1 MARTLVSP
9 GVSVDIIDESF
20 YAPSGPGTVPF
31 IILASQQDKTN
42 PSGTLAEATT
52 AANAGKVYSV
62 SSRRELLNLFGAP
75 VFPKNASGSAIFGS
89 EIAEYGL
96 LTAHSVL
103 EISSRAYVMRANID
117 LAQLAGSATRPT
129 GNVEA
134 GTVWLD
140 TSSTA
145 WGIFEWSSTT
155 ETFTVKAPRVIVDAN
170 ELQSGVPKTSIGKK
184 GDYAIVGTNINNP
197 CYYKNNNNTWVLV
210 GSTSWQNS
218 WPAITSSNAN
228 PTLTIGNSI
237 EINTEVVTLAGTT
250 VTSLASSINSAA
262 ITGVTAAAS
271 GGYLYI
277 YATSAATSDGSTV
290 DGKISISNI
299 SGTPLTALGV
309 TAGDYACPVLTYAAH
324 TSVPEWKSF
333 DTTPRPTGAV
343 WVKTTA
349 VSSGANMYIY
359 RFNGNTETWQ
369 LQTVNLYDTD
379 SRANYRLDPTRGGLG
394 IPLNSL
400 YMLYDVTNNDTLT
413 YKLMRRAATGNTT
426 VSGTA
431 NPTFVIGET
440 FTIRASTVGS
450 GLLSNAVTVTM
461 TGTTATSFVADL
473 LNADVDYVTASV
485 GANGEVI
492 IEHTAGGVIQ
502 VTDVSGT
509 PIADAGIDSNTD
521 FVRQTSSG
529 VLVFSNWVNATYETS
544 SSAPVAAPAD
554 GTLWY
559 ASSPLEVD
567 IMINTGSAWEGYQ
580 NVVADARGFDL
591 SDTDPNGPIISSAEP
606 TEQSDGT
613 ALVYGDLW
621 IDTSDLENY
630 PVIHRWESSGGEDK
644 WIQLDVT
651 DDSSENGV
659 TFGDARWDTDGT
671 ADPVLDPKPAIID
684 LLTSDY
690 VDLDA
695 PDPTIYPRGVLLFNT
710 RRSSYNVK
718 EYQSN
723 YYNATDFPLETLPD
737 VKAAWTSVSGS
748 KSNGVPYMGR
758 KAVRNMVVAALKS
771 AIDLNEEIREDARFF
786 NLIACPG
793 YPELTQNMVAL
804 NTARRETAFVIA
816 DLPMGLSS
824 DTTTL
829 ENYLTNTSGET
840 ETNEDALVTNN
851 QFVAAFYPS
860 AGLAND
866 TTGTQVAVPSSH
878 MILRMIVRSD
888 NNSFPWFAP
897 AGEQRGQIDNATAI
911 GYVNRANGNFVS
923 IGTREGLRDLLYQ
936 NRVNPIT
943 VFSGIG
949 ILNYGQKTRSSVNS
963 SLDRINVARLVNY
976 IRYQLERITK
986 PFIFEPND
994 KITRDEAKQI
1004 VEALLNE
1011 ITANRG
1017 LYDYL
1022 VVCDESNNTPS
1033 RIDRNEL
1040 HIDVAIEPTK
1050 AVEFIY
1056 IPVRLKNTGEIENGD
1071 NFSALTI

>member
-31 IILASQQDKTN
+31 ILIASQQDKSN

-75 VFPKNASGSAIFGS
+75 IFPKNASGSAILGS

-103 EISSRAYVMRANID
+103 EISSRAYVMRANVN
-117 LAQLAGSATRPT
+117 LAQLSGSASRPV
-129 GNVEA
+129 GNPAA
-134 GTVWLD
+134 GTLWLD
-140 TSSTA
+140 TSSTS

-155 ETFTVKAPRVIVDAN
+155 ETFTVKRPRVITSES
-170 ELQSGVPKTSIGKK
+170 ELQGGVPKSSIGKK
-184 GDYAIVGTNINNP
+184 GDYVIVGTNINNP
-197 CYYKNNNNTWVLV
+197 LYFKNINNTWVLV
-210 GSTSWQNS
+210 GGTAWKNS
-218 WPAITSSNAN
+218 WPTISSSNVN
-228 PTLTIGNSI
+228 PTLVAGNSI
-237 EINTEVVTLAGTT
+237 EINTEVITLTGTT
-250 VTSLASSINSAA
+250 VTALAANINSAG
-262 ITGVTAAAS
+262 ITGVSATAT

-277 YATSAATSDGSTV
+277 FATSSATSDGSTV
-290 DGKISISNI
+290 DGKISINNV
-299 SGTPLTALGV
+299 SGTPLTALGII
-309 TAGDYACPVLTYAAH
+309 ARSYASPAVQLSAH

-333 DTTPRPTGAV
+333 DSTPRPTGSI

-349 VSSGANMYIY
+349 VSSGANIYVY
-359 RFNGNTETWQ
+359 RFNANTNRFQ
-369 LQTVNLYDTD
+369 LQTVNLYDSDTIAI
-379 SRANYRLDPTRGGLG
+379 SRLDPTRGGLG

-400 YMLYDVTNNDTLT
+400 YMQHDVTSNNTVT
-413 YKLMRRAATGNTT
+413 FKLMSRASTGRT
-426 VSGTA
+426 VVVGAA
-431 NPTFVIGET
+431 NPTFVIGES
-440 FTIRASTVGS
+440 FLIRSSVIGS
-450 GLLSNAVTVTM
+450 GSLGAFTTITM
-461 TGTTATSFVADL
+461 TGTTATSFVTDV
-473 LNADVDYVTASV
+473 LNADIPNVNAFV
-485 GANGEVI
+485 GTNNEVV
-492 IEHTAGGVIQ
+492 IEHTTGGVIQ
-502 VTDVSGT
+502 VQDVNGT
-509 PIADAGIDSNTD
+509 PIGDTGIDTNTD
-521 FVRQTSSG
+521 FVRSTPTG
-529 VLVFSNWVNATYETS
+529 ALIFSNWVNATYITS
-544 SSAPVAAPAD
+544 SAAPVSAPAD
-554 GTLWY
+554 NTLWY

-567 IMINTGSAWEGYQ
+567 ILINTGLGWEGYR
-580 NVVADARGFDL
+580 NVLSDARGYDL
-591 SDTDPNGPIISSAEP
+591 SDTDPNGPIISATAP
-606 TEQSDGT
+606 TEQSNGS
-613 ALVYGDLW
+613 ALVYGDIW
-621 IDTSDLENY
+621 ISTSDLENF
-630 PVIHRWESSGGEDK
+630 PVIFRWQSTGGEDK
-644 WIQLDVT
+644 WVELDKT
-651 DDSSENGV
+651 NDFSEDGV
-659 TFGDARWDTDGT
+659 TFGDARWDMDGT
-671 ADPVLDPKPAIID
+671 SDPVLDPKPLISE
-684 LLTSDY
+684 LLTSNY

-695 PDPTIYPRGVLLFNT
+695 PDPTIFPRGVLLFNT
-710 RRSSYNVK
+710 RRSTYNVK
-718 EYQSN
+718 EYRSN
-723 YYNATDFPLETLPD
+723 YYNATNFPLETLPE
-737 VKAAWTSVSGS
+737 VKSAWVTASGS
-748 KSNGVPYMGR
+748 NSNGVPYMGR
-758 KAVRNMVVAALKS
+758 KAVRSMVVAALKS
-771 AIDLNEEIREDARFF
+771 AIDLNEELREDARFF

-829 ENYLTNTSGET
+829 ENYLINTSGET
-840 ETNEDALVTNN
+840 ESNEDALVTNN

-860 AGLAND
+860 AGLTND

-911 GYVNRANGNFVS
+911 GYVNRTNGNFVS

-963 SLDRINVARLVNY
+963 ALDRINVARLVNY

-1004 VEALLNE
+1004 VESLLNE

-1040 HIDVAIEPTK
+1040 HIDIAIEPTK